1 MLEFSTGPSP
11 DIDSTDIEE
20 LAAGPNYEVLND
32 VGPVYL
38 VCSNPTLRFVLMEML
53 GDWQVREKEKGDL
66 LDRGGLQGARAR
78 VQSLLISSLLDK
90 KESLR
95 VEPSLY
101 RWYGEGAL
109 NSLPPVVGSKAAG
122 YEGHR
127 LLKAPKSPGSAA
139 SVVGSDAAN
148 TGARL
153 LNTAAIR
160 GTRVDVRGTRVD

>member
-1 MLEFSTGPSP
+1 
-11 DIDSTDIEE
+11 
-20 LAAGPNYEVLND
+20 
-32 VGPVYL
+32 
-38 VCSNPTLRFVLMEML
+38 MEML

-160 GTRVDVRGTRVD
+160 GTRVDVRGTRVDVRGTRVDVRGTRVEYGRAAFYTPRLLEAPAWTLEAPA